1 MGNNIHDILSG
12 WLGNNL
18 QVRWS
23 RRNCKTVERG
33 LAPPTPVTRSS
44 NAMSGHSP
52 ELEFRG
58 SQAVEVDPGE
68 PNSGGSFGNMVPSS
82 NAVSGHGPEI
92 EYCRGSQAV

>member
-1 MGNNIHDILSG
+1 MDPRESNSGGSFGNM
-12 WLGNNL
+12 
-18 QVRWS
+18 V
-23 RRNCKTVERG
+23 
-33 LAPPTPVTRSS
+33 PSS
-44 NAMSGHSP
+44 NAMNGHSP

-68 PNSGGSFGNMVPSS
+68 PNSGGSLGNMVPSS